1 MTSWWFWYIL
11 TEKNNGHLPLSKKY
25 FGSQVVVAHTFYLSF
40 WKAEVGKSQFED
52 ILVYKVS
59 FRIAIYIN
67 NNNKTLTIKGEKT

>member
-1 MTSWWFWYIL
+1 MIL
-11 TEKNNGHLPLSKKY
+11 IYPNRKKNNGHLPLSKKY

-59 FRIAIYIN
+59 FIIAIYIN
-67 NNNKTLTIKGEKT
+67 NNNKINEKHSIEKE

>member
-1 MTSWWFWYIL
+1 M
-11 TEKNNGHLPLSKKY
+11 
-25 FGSQVVVAHTFYLSF
+25 VVAHTFYLSF

-67 NNNKTLTIKGEKT
+67 NNNNNNNNNNKINEKQSIEKEW

>member
-1 MTSWWFWYIL
+1 M
-11 TEKNNGHLPLSKKY
+11 
-25 FGSQVVVAHTFYLSF
+25 VVAHTFYLSF

-67 NNNKTLTIKGEKT
+67 NNKINEKHSIEKEW

>member
-1 MTSWWFWYIL
+1 M
-11 TEKNNGHLPLSKKY
+11 
-25 FGSQVVVAHTFYLSF
+25 VVAHTFYLSF

-67 NNNKTLTIKGEKT
+67 NNHKINENTVLKRNDNFKLCTYVPHVPVYICEYT